1 MYTSREWDNAAQ
13 YAIPHQ
19 LPGSE
24 VLTKAIALFVIPR
37 ASGEGGAGVWMQ
49 KKKGV
54 CEDKGNGDWAV
65 RPKWFLVPEDAVKDQ
80 CWEEDDCNVAV
91 LYPDLQKR
99 TGKRMPGIDELPWTM
114 TDGTTLTSPEDQSSV
129 VYLAGFF
136 VTHCSASSAR
146 RMTCN
151 SRKDMFF
158 AGWDELSSTLFLVR
172 CCSKGWQA
180 NRRRNQK
187 AI

>member
-1 MYTSREWDNAAQ
+1 M
-13 YAIPHQ
+13 
-19 LPGSE
+19 
-24 VLTKAIALFVIPR
+24 
-37 ASGEGGAGVWMQ
+37 
-49 KKKGV
+49 
-54 CEDKGNGDWAV
+54 
-65 RPKWFLVPEDAVKDQ
+65 KDQ
-80 CWEEDDCNVAV
+80 YWEEDDCNMAV
-91 LYPDLQKR
+91 PYPDLQKR